1 AQGRVKPTLQLKG
14 GVPVNDDAGL
24 EREADVMG
32 ARAMSGLNA
41 TPLEAEMPVLHP
53 ATSSAEGTVQR
64 LKSHAEA
71 YIRVHGL
78 AITSSQLTAVRAYV
92 MDKGNPTEHRKK
104 LLKAWNKN
112 QRILLNQIPTPDD
125 LVQSGAFQPD
135 ADIENWNSGDDDD
148 VDMDKAKEDR
158 KVNTHDLVR
167 ADESL
172 NKTGVT
178 EYNYIDAIRMGRQM
192 VKRDQYGRLPMITA
206 IGGFK
211 FELNHPGT
219 KDIYA
224 TPLNLLAP
232 TTDKPNSRYQRAGTS
247 SDFNWINLATN
258 LRKRRPEE
266 AFNHQK
272 QMMGFFLTKEGV
284 GKMDEETAEAL
295 AAMACDLMKGSGGG
309 RSFMKQALE
318 KLKQTGQAV
327 PFEKLF
333 AGPDPIYQPAKK
345 GGRALVTQTN
355 EQIQIDAN
363 LLLGVNN

>member
-1 AQGRVKPTLQLKG
+1 
-14 GVPVNDDAGL
+14 
-24 EREADVMG
+24 
-32 ARAMSGLNA
+32 
-41 TPLEAEMPVLHP
+41 
-53 ATSSAEGTVQR
+53 
-64 LKSHAEA
+64 
-71 YIRVHGL
+71 
-78 AITSSQLTAVRAYV
+78 
-92 MDKGNPTEHRKK
+92 
-104 LLKAWNKN
+104 
-112 QRILLNQIPTPDD
+112 
-125 LVQSGAFQPD
+125 
-135 ADIENWNSGDDDD
+135 
-148 VDMDKAKEDR
+148 
-158 KVNTHDLVR
+158 
-167 ADESL
+167 
-172 NKTGVT
+172 
-178 EYNYIDAIRMGRQM
+178 
-192 VKRDQYGRLPMITA
+192 LPMITA

-363 LLLGVNN
+363 LLLGVNNCLINAIALANHRSLPTLGQLMRIREYFRDYGEMMVASGEVINRIRQVLGIRNPIRVVYQGMTPAEDFHGDASLPVLTIYHVNENHFQHTPPSPK